1 MREIR
6 NSNTEIKNK
15 TFAIEAAPA
24 AMPVNPNI
32 PATIATNKKIK
43 VQRNILIRLRFCIS
57 PLFEIIVPSFFV
69 F

>member
-1 MREIR
+1 
-6 NSNTEIKNK
+6 
-15 TFAIEAAPA
+15 
-24 AMPVNPNI
+24 VNPNI

-43 VQRNILIRLRFCIS
+43 VQRNMLIRLRFCIS